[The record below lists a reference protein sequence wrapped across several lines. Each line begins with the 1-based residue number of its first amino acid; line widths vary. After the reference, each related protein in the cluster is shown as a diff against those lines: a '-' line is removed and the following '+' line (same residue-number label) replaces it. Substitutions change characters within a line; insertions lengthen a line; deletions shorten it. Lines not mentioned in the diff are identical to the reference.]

1 MITRMVIESYGAE
14 KHLEPLI
21 ESTKYLLRMTKYR
34 APCKNEM
41 DIGVA
46 SHHDKSLIS
55 ILHQNQVNRLQV
67 QTKAG
72 EWVKWKPSPTSLIV
86 MAGYGF
92 VVGTLDFIP
101 KMFTF

>member
-34 APCKNEM
+34 APRKNEM
-41 DIGVA
+41 DIGVL

-55 ILHQNQVNRLQV
+55 ILHQNQVNGLQV

-72 EWVKWKPSPTSLIV
+72 DWIEWKPSSTSFIV

-92 VVGTLDFIP
+92 VVRTLGFAGTLQ
-101 KMFTF
+101 